1 MCLKTLSI
9 NRGFCL
15 KSFLIGT
22 ARELVKKTNVLSLWK
37 SPSFGAE
44 QRRGGWN
51 RSEIWIK
58 IELCTNYNN
67 LQRFL
72 VCRNDT
78 CPGACCNYE
87 APGGVCPPLP
97 TSPQGVTALHCAHT
111 VYPMIAPPSDMS
123 AMCDDVCQ
131 RCALFREGV
140 NLWSPNQWWFCV
152 HEVSDYSTMSPSLNN
167 Y

>member
-1 MCLKTLSI
+1 MCWMGTGGQVHSTPDIWWVEIKENLTLRKNIFFVLFIVSIIWLSWMKYVSLKTLSI

-15 KSFLIGT
+15 KSFLIGS

-44 QRRGGWN
+44 QRGDGGP

-78 CPGACCNYE
+78 CPGAWCNYE

-97 TSPQGVTALHCAHT
+97 SHLKVLRPCT
-111 VYPMIAPPSDMS
+111 VPT
-123 AMCDDVCQ
+123 
-131 RCALFREGV
+131 LFIP
-140 NLWSPNQWWFCV
+140 W
-152 HEVSDYSTMSPSLNN
+152 
-167 Y
+167 